1 MSRGRAEHVISGDH
15 SLLHFPNPMQFS
27 VCQSVPITLKNMV
40 IWDMNGA
47 WLSSLVFAAVE
58 SGLVISA

>member
-1 MSRGRAEHVISGDH
+1 MSIGIAEHVISGDD
-15 SLLHFPNPMQFS
+15 SLLHFLNPIHFS

-47 WLSSLVFAAVE
+47 RLSSLVFAAVE